1 MKIQKLKEFLVL
13 VVSGR
18 MNVSWL
24 INWSHYYMPGAASCT
39 NIYCSRKAGG
49 TAATIYTCIYY
60 VLNSQER
67 SRKKRRQ
74 QHEFPHNL
82 LYSRIGQRNIMIQS
96 ENIYRVT
103 RGNLF
108 LNQRR
113 LKCFCFLFCCKVLN
127 NVLFIWYYNILLLR
141 ERVVVQKAGN
151 VVNFETLDR
160 LQLMIFRMT

>member
-24 INWSHYYMPGAASCT
+24 INWSHYYMPGAAAASSM
-39 NIYCSRKAGG
+39 NIYCKRKAGG

-96 ENIYRVT
+96 EKIYRVT

-113 LKCFCFLFCCKVLN
+113 VPRKKV
-127 NVLFIWYYNILLLR
+127 ISIPNILHRPPPL
-141 ERVVVQKAGN
+141 
-151 VVNFETLDR
+151 
-160 LQLMIFRMT
+160 